1 MRPRPADNHDLAT
14 FAPRVTGLILFGL
27 LLSLLSAGL
36 YVLPVLLEE
45 APAGAI
51 PDYFEQRVQ
60 ARLRGKLPWFLA
72 GSFLTV
78 AWLSTRGWLPGSKR
92 RRD

>member
-1 MRPRPADNHDLAT
+1 MRPAPPDDRDLAT

-27 LLSLLSAGL
+27 LLSLCSAGL
-36 YVLPVLLEE
+36 YVLPILMEP

-60 ARLRGKLPWFLA
+60 ARLEGKLPWFLA
-72 GSFLTV
+72 GSFLAV
-78 AWLSTRGWLPGSKR
+78 AWLSIRGWLPGSR
-92 RRD
+92 RRSG